1 MGTCCRLEG
10 RYHGPLPRTA
20 ETPAPPC
27 TSCDRITSQLRRIC
41 QSSGT
46 VTDMSQRSA
55 VCINNNTSSLSSAV
69 LHMKGWRRT
78 GHSPSAQGRV
88 LGFSLGARPVADSG
102 VRIPGEGAETPSPH
116 QLRGL
121 RSAVS
126 SPGGFGVE
134 PRPSKGF
141 PLSSAL
147 RMASPD
153 SIMLLIV
160 D

>member
-1 MGTCCRLEG
+1 
-10 RYHGPLPRTA
+10 
-20 ETPAPPC
+20 
-27 TSCDRITSQLRRIC
+27 
-41 QSSGT
+41 
-46 VTDMSQRSA
+46 
-55 VCINNNTSSLSSAV
+55 
-69 LHMKGWRRT
+69 
-78 GHSPSAQGRV
+78 
-88 LGFSLGARPVADSG
+88 VADSG